1 MSMQQLHIV
10 SARTI
15 PLEDAILRVR
25 AEFVEMPGMQLTPAQ
40 AARLWH
46 FDADFCNA
54 VLSALVDSKFLV
66 KTRHEKF
73 ARA

>member
-1 MSMQQLHIV
+1 MHKTHV
-10 SARTI
+10 VAGRTSA
-15 PLEDAILRVR
+15 LEEAIRRVR

-46 FDADFCNA
+46 FEPEFCDA
-54 VLSALVDSKFLV
+54 VLRALVDRKFLV

>member
-1 MSMQQLHIV
+1 MNHAHTC

-15 PLEDAILRVR
+15 AFEDAMRRVR

-46 FDADFCNA
+46 FEPEFCKA
-54 VLSALVDSKFLV
+54 ILSALVDTKFLV
-66 KTRHEKF
+66 KTRREKF

>member
-1 MSMQQLHIV
+1 MNSRQAIV
-10 SARTI
+10 SRDTALTEAMR
-15 PLEDAILRVR
+15 RVR

-46 FDADFCNA
+46 FEPEFCDA
-54 VLSALVDSKFLV
+54 VLSALVDTKFLV
-66 KTRHEKF
+66 KTRKDRF

>member
-1 MSMQQLHIV
+1 MKNVHAAVRREIAL
-10 SARTI
+10 A
-15 PLEDAILRVR
+15 DAMRRVR

-46 FDADFCNA
+46 FETEFCEA
-54 VLSALVDSKFLV
+54 VLSALVDTKFLV
-66 KTRHEKF
+66 KTRKDRF

>member
-1 MSMQQLHIV
+1 MRNVQIV
-10 SARTI
+10 SGRAI
-15 PLEDAILRVR
+15 ALEDAIRRVR

-46 FDADFCNA
+46 FEPEFCDA
-54 VLSALVDSKFLV
+54 VLSALVHTKFLV
-66 KTRHEKF
+66 QTRRKTF

>member
-1 MSMQQLHIV
+1 MRNTHIV

-15 PLEDAILRVR
+15 ALEDAMRRVR

-46 FDADFCNA
+46 FEPNFCNA
-54 VLSALVDSKFLV
+54 VLSALVDTKFLV
-66 KTRHEKF
+66 KTRSEKF

>member
-1 MSMQQLHIV
+1 M
-10 SARTI
+10 R
-15 PLEDAILRVR
+15 RVR

-46 FDADFCNA
+46 FEPEFCNA
-54 VLSALVDSKFLV
+54 VLSALVDTKFLV

>member
-1 MSMQQLHIV
+1 MHKTHIV
-10 SARTI
+10 SARATG
-15 PLEDAILRVR
+15 LEDAIRRVR

-46 FDADFCNA
+46 FEPEFCNA
-54 VLSALVDSKFLV
+54 VLSALVDTKFLV

>member
-1 MSMQQLHIV
+1 MRNVHVV

-15 PLEDAILRVR
+15 ALEDAIRRVR

-46 FDADFCNA
+46 FEPEFCDA
-54 VLSALVDSKFLV
+54 VLTALVDTKFLV
-66 KTRHEKF
+66 KTRREKF

>member
-1 MSMQQLHIV
+1 MNHFHGIV
-10 SARTI
+10 NRDTS
-15 PLEDAILRVR
+15 LVDAVRRVR

-46 FDADFCNA
+46 FEPEFCDA
-54 VLSALVDSKFLV
+54 VLSALVDTKFLV
-66 KTRHEKF
+66 KTRKDRF

>member
-1 MSMQQLHIV
+1 MNHAQTV

-15 PLEDAILRVR
+15 ALEDAMRRVR
-25 AEFVEMPGMQLTPAQ
+25 AEFAEMPGMQLTPAQ

-46 FDADFCNA
+46 FEPELCTT
-54 VLSALVDSKFLV
+54 VLSALVNTKFLV

>member
-1 MSMQQLHIV
+1 MPHTHIV
-10 SARTI
+10 SVRTI
-15 PLEDAILRVR
+15 ALEDAIRRVR

-46 FDADFCNA
+46 FEPEFCDA
-54 VLSALVDSKFLV
+54 VLTALVDTKFLV
-66 KTRHEKF
+66 KTRRKTF

>member
-1 MSMQQLHIV
+1 MKHFHGIV
-10 SARTI
+10 SRDTTLA
-15 PLEDAILRVR
+15 DAVRRVR

-46 FDADFCNA
+46 FEPEFCDA
-54 VLSALVDSKFLV
+54 VLSALVDTKFLV
-66 KTRHEKF
+66 KTRKDRF

>member
-1 MSMQQLHIV
+1 MRHTHIV
-10 SARTI
+10 SVRAI
-15 PLEDAILRVR
+15 ALEDAIRRVR

-46 FDADFCNA
+46 FEPEFCNA
-54 VLSALVDSKFLV
+54 VLTALVDTKFLV
-66 KTRHEKF
+66 KTRRKTF

>member
-1 MSMQQLHIV
+1 MHNVQIV
-10 SARTI
+10 SGRTI
-15 PLEDAILRVR
+15 ALEDAIRRVR

-46 FDADFCNA
+46 FEPEFCDA
-54 VLSALVDSKFLV
+54 VLTALVDTKFLV
-66 KTRHEKF
+66 QTRRKTF

>member
-1 MSMQQLHIV
+1 MHNAHIV

-15 PLEDAILRVR
+15 ALEDAIRRVR

-46 FDADFCNA
+46 FEPAFCDT
-54 VLSALVDSKFLV
+54 VLTALVDRKFLV
-66 KTRHEKF
+66 KTRRDKF

>member
-1 MSMQQLHIV
+1 MKHFHGV
-10 SARTI
+10 SRETTLA
-15 PLEDAILRVR
+15 DAMRRVR

-46 FDADFCNA
+46 FEPAFCDA
-54 VLSALVDSKFLV
+54 VLSALVDTKFLIRIP
-66 KTRHEKF
+66 KDRF